1 MQSWKKQLA
10 ELKKGNYKSFQLKK
24 LIKKNDEM
32 RKKITSHEKSKAQIQ
47 NTLAKK
53 DKKLTEIKSKF
64 SELR

>member
-1 MQSWKKQLA
+1 
-10 ELKKGNYKSFQLKK
+10 
-24 LIKKNDEM
+24 M
-32 RKKITSHEKSKAQIQ
+32 RKKITSNEKSKAQIQ

>member
-1 MQSWKKQLA
+1 
-10 ELKKGNYKSFQLKK
+10 
-24 LIKKNDEM
+24 M